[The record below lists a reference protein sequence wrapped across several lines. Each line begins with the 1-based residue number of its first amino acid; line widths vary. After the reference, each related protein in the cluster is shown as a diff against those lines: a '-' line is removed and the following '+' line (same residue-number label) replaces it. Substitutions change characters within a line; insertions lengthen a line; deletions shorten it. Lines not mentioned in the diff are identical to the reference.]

1 MDPNES
7 HHHHQQQQLHHLHQ
21 QQQQQQQQQR
31 LTSPYFHHQ
40 LQHHHHLPTTVA
52 TTASTGNAVPSSNN
66 GLFPPQPQPQHQP
79 NDGSSSLA
87 VYPHSVPSS
96 AVTAPMEPVKRKR
109 GRPRKYVTPEQA
121 LAAKKLASSASSS
134 SAKQRR
140 ELAAVTGGTV
150 STNSGSS
157 KKSQLGS
164 VGKTGQC
171 FTPHIVNIAPGED
184 VVQKIMMFANQSK
197 HELCVLSA
205 SGTISNAS
213 LRQPAPSGGNLP
225 YEGQYEIL
233 SLSGSY
239 IRTEQGGKSGGLS
252 VSLSASDGQIIGGAI
267 GSHLT
272 AAGPVQVILGTFQLD
287 RKKDAAGSGGK
298 GDASNSGSR
307 LTSPVSSGQLLGMGF
322 PPGMESTGRNPMRG
336 NDEQHDHHHHQ
347 AGLGGPHHFMMQA
360 PQGIHM
366 THSRPSEWR
375 GGGNSGHDGRGGGG
389 YDLSGRIGHE
399 SSENGDY
406 EQQIPD

>member
-1 MDPNES
+1 MEPNES
-7 HHHHQQQQLHHLHQ
+7 HHPHHHHQ

-31 LTSPYFHHQ
+31 LSSPYFHHHHN
-40 LQHHHHLPTTVA
+40 LQPHHHHP

-66 GLFPPQPQPQHQP
+66 GLFPPQQPPQP
-79 NDGSSSLA
+79 NDGSSSLS

-96 AVTAPMEPVKRKR
+96 AVTAPMEPLKRKR

-121 LAAKKLASSASSS
+121 LAAKKMASSASSS
-134 SAKQRR
+134 SAKERR
-140 ELAAVTGGTV
+140 EQAAAAGGTV
-150 STNSGSS
+150 SSNSGSSS

-164 VGKTGQC
+164 VGKTGQS
-171 FTPHIVNIAPGED
+171 FTPHIVNIAPAED
-184 VVQKIMMFANQSK
+184 VAQKIVLFANQSK

-205 SGTISNAS
+205 SGTISSAS
-213 LRQPAPSGGNLP
+213 LRQPATSGGNIS

-233 SLSGSY
+233 SLSGSFV
-239 IRTEQGGKSGGLS
+239 RAEQGGKTGGLS
-252 VSLSASDGQIIGGAI
+252 VSLSRSDGQIIGGAV
-267 GSHLT
+267 GTHLI

-287 RKKDAAGSGGK
+287 RKKDTAGSGGK

-307 LTSPVSSGQLLGMGF
+307 LTSPTSTGPLLGMGF
-322 PPGMESTGRNPMRG
+322 HSGMESSGRNPMRG
-336 NDEQHDHHHHQ
+336 NDQHQHHQ
-347 AGLGGPHHFMMQA
+347 SGLGGSHHFMMQP
-360 PQGIHM
+360 PQGMHM
-366 THSRPSEWR
+366 THSRPSEWG

-406 EQQIPD
+406 EQQLPD

>member
-1 MDPNES
+1 MEPNES
-7 HHHHQQQQLHHLHQ
+7 HHHHHQ
-21 QQQQQQQQQR
+21 QQQQHHQQQQR
-31 LTSPYFHHQ
+31 LSSPYFPHHHS
-40 LQHHHHLPTTVA
+40 LQQPPHHHHTTTVPTT
-52 TTASTGNAVPSSNN
+52 TTGNTVPSSNN
-66 GLFPPQPQPQHQP
+66 GIFPPA
-79 NDGSSSLA
+79 NDGSSSLS

-121 LAAKKLASSASSS
+121 LAAKKMASSASSS
-134 SAKQRR
+134 SAKERR
-140 ELAAVTGGTV
+140 EQAAAAGGGTG
-150 STNSGSS
+150 SSNSGSS

-164 VGKTGQC
+164 VGKTGQS

-184 VVQKIMMFANQSK
+184 VAQKIVVFANQSK

-205 SGTISNAS
+205 SGTIASAS
-213 LRQPAPSGGNLP
+213 LRQPATSGGNIS

-233 SLSGSY
+233 SLSGSF
-239 IRTEQGGKSGGLS
+239 IRAEQGGKTGGLS
-252 VSLSASDGQIIGGAI
+252 VSLSRSDGQIIGGAI
-267 GSHLT
+267 GTHLI

-287 RKKDAAGSGGK
+287 RKKDTAGSGGK

-307 LTSPVSSGQLLGMGF
+307 LTSPTSTGPGPLLGMGF
-322 PPGMESTGRNPMRG
+322 HSGMESSGRNPMRV
-336 NDEQHDHHHHQ
+336 NDEQHHHHQQ
-347 AGLGGPHHFMMQA
+347 AGLGGSHHFMMQ
-360 PQGIHM
+360 PPHGMHM
-366 THSRPSEWR
+366 THPRPSEWG

-406 EQQIPD
+406 EQQLPD

>member
-1 MDPNES
+1 MEPNES
-7 HHHHQQQQLHHLHQ
+7 HHHHQQQLHHHHQ
-21 QQQQQQQQQR
+21 QQQQQQHQQR
-31 LTSPYFHHQ
+31 LSSPYFHHQ
-40 LQHHHHLPTTVA
+40 LQHHHHPTTVA

-96 AVTAPMEPVKRKR
+96 AVTAPMEPLKRKR

-121 LAAKKLASSASSS
+121 LAAKKMASSASSS
-134 SAKQRR
+134 SAKERR

-184 VVQKIMMFANQSK
+184 VAQKIMIFANQSK

-213 LRQPAPSGGNLP
+213 LRQPATAGVNLP
-225 YEGQYEIL
+225 HEGQYEIL

-239 IRTEQGGKSGGLS
+239 IRTEQGGKTGGLS
-252 VSLSASDGQIIGGAI
+252 ASLSASDGQIIGGAI
-267 GSHLT
+267 GTHLT

-307 LTSPVSSGQLLGMGF
+307 LTSPASTGQLLGIGF

-336 NDEQHDHHHHQ
+336 NDEQQHHHHQ
-347 AGLGGPHHFMMQA
+347 PGLGGPHHFMMQA
-360 PQGIHM
+360 PQGMHM
-366 THSRPSEWR
+366 THSRPAEWR
-375 GGGNSGHDGRGGGG
+375 GGGNSGLDGRGGGG

>member
-298 GDASNSGSR
+298 GDASNSGKVCR
-307 LTSPVSSGQLLGMGF
+307 V
-322 PPGMESTGRNPMRG
+322 
-336 NDEQHDHHHHQ
+336 
-347 AGLGGPHHFMMQA
+347 
-360 PQGIHM
+360 
-366 THSRPSEWR
+366 
-375 GGGNSGHDGRGGGG
+375 
-389 YDLSGRIGHE
+389 
-399 SSENGDY
+399 
-406 EQQIPD
+406 